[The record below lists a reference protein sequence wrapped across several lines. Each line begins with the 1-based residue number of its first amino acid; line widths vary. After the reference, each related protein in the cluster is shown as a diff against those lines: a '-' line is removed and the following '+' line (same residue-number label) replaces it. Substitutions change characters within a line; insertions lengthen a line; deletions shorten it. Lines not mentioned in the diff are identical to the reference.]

1 MIGHLYAGKAEL
13 SINVNQPYSKDI
25 ICCILAPMTNSKAY
39 ENQILKF
46 RAERETKLKENE
58 RSWLSLAG
66 LYWLEEGNNTFGN
79 DPSNDIKLEYAFVPA
94 HAGVFQ
100 YENDVVTLKVNEG
113 VKMTC
118 NGLDVTS
125 KTLHT
130 DVEENPDFIELGS
143 LIMLTI
149 KRGNNCLIRVW
160 DKDDPARKNFSGLKH
175 YPVNRQYRVAARFIP
190 YDSPHILKIRD
201 VIGEEYEVE
210 FPGFVIFKLG
220 GKECRLETEKTE
232 NGLFFNFYDPTNGNG
247 SYPGG
252 RFLVTDPP
260 NDREV
265 IIDFNMAYNPPCA
278 YTDYATCP
286 LPPAQN
292 RLPVRVPAGEKIYRH
307 HG

>member
-1 MIGHLYAGKAEL
+1 
-13 SINVNQPYSKDI
+13 
-25 ICCILAPMTNSKAY
+25 MTSTKTY

-46 RAERETKLKENE
+46 RADRETRLRENE

-66 LYWLEEGNNTFGN
+66 LYWLEEGNNTFGSA
-79 DPSNDIKLEYAFVPA
+79 PSNDIQLETATVPA
-94 HAGVFQ
+94 YAGVFQ
-100 YENDVVTLKVNEG
+100 YKNDVVTLKVNEG

-118 NGLDVTS
+118 NGQEVKSRALQ
-125 KTLHT
+125 T
-130 DVEENPDFIELGS
+130 DITENPDFLELGS
-143 LIMLTI
+143 LIMVTI
-149 KRGNNCLIRVW
+149 KRGKNCLIRLW
-160 DKDDPARKNFSGLKH
+160 DKEDPGRKNFTGLKQ
-175 YPVNRQYRVAARFIP
+175 YPINPEYRVTARFVP
-190 YDSPHILKIRD
+190 YDPPRIMKIRD

-210 FPGFVIFKLG
+210 FPGFLIFKLG
-220 GKECRLETEKTE
+220 GKECRLEAEKTD

-265 IIDFNMAYNPPCA
+265 TIDFNMAYNPPCA

-286 LPPAQN
+286 LPPSQN
-292 RLPVRVPAGEKIYRH
+292 RLPVRVPAGEMIYRH

>member
-1 MIGHLYAGKAEL
+1 
-13 SINVNQPYSKDI
+13 
-25 ICCILAPMTNSKAY
+25 MTSTKTY

-46 RAERETKLKENE
+46 RADRETRLRENE

-66 LYWLEEGNNTFGN
+66 LYWLEEGNNTFGSA
-79 DPSNDIKLEYAFVPA
+79 PSNDIQLETATVPA
-94 HAGVFQ
+94 YAGVFQ
-100 YENDVVTLKVNEG
+100 YRNDVVTLKVNEG

-118 NGLDVTS
+118 NGQEVKSRALQ
-125 KTLHT
+125 T
-130 DVEENPDFIELGS
+130 DITENPDFLELGS
-143 LIMLTI
+143 LIMVTI
-149 KRGNNCLIRVW
+149 KRGKNCLIRLW
-160 DKDDPARKNFSGLKH
+160 DKEDPGRKNFTGLKQ
-175 YPVNRQYRVAARFIP
+175 YPINPEYRVTARFVP
-190 YDSPHILKIRD
+190 YDPPRIMKIRD

-210 FPGFVIFKLG
+210 FPGFLIFKLG
-220 GKECRLETEKTE
+220 GKECRLEAEKTD

-265 IIDFNMAYNPPCA
+265 TIDFNMAYNPPCA

-286 LPPAQN
+286 LPPSQN
-292 RLPVRVPAGEKIYRH
+292 RLPVRVPAGEMIYRH